1 MFTRCLPG
9 CLAVLACP
17 LPLCPTTEGTAATA
31 MSEGGSLHGLPVTA
45 DSLDASNT
53 ASSKFS
59 DALEGSENSGWMFL
73 RGRGVLLGVVLTA
86 GDGLGLAVCW
96 WGVRGAKRVLG
107 VSCWEGVLEV
117 ARCLQGRGQ
126 DRGLDG
132 GGSTTL
138 CFGWRAESWQRRSW
152 RSPGNMGRSR
162 FQI

>member
-9 CLAVLACP
+9 CLTVLACP
-17 LPLCPTTEGTAATA
+17 LPSCPTAAGTAATA

-59 DALEGSENSGWMFL
+59 DALLEGSENSGWMFL
-73 RGRGVLLGVVLTA
+73 RGRGVVLGVVLTA

-96 WGVRGAKRVLG
+96 WGVRGAKRVRG
-107 VSCWEGVLEV
+107 VSCWEGVLEE
-117 ARCLQGRGQ
+117 ARCLQGGGQ

-132 GGSTTL
+132 GREHYLVLRVEGREL
-138 CFGWRAESWQRRSW
+138 AE
-152 RSPGNMGRSR
+152 M
-162 FQI
+162 